1 MRKFESII
9 MSNTEPLETRTLW
22 IKEKTGGVSPS
33 GDNISK
39 GNSIWY
45 FGNQGWTPL
54 FDFNTKY
61 IISDSIS
68 FDATADMIV
77 SKDTPDNS
85 KETVDISRI
94 YSVYDGSRDI
104 GENANIVNETG
115 LKKHVE
121 SLQSQINSALSQIET
136 VSSSLTNH
144 VKAFDGHV
152 SEYNEHIEGYGK
164 FKSFME
170 VLITELTKKFTELD
184 KSIETINS
192 TLSTLESS
200 IESMQTSIENLQS
213 KVDSLEPVEP

>member
-45 FGNQGWTPL
+45 FGNQGWAPL

-68 FDATADMIV
+68 YDATADMIV

-94 YSVYDGSRDI
+94 YAVYDGSRDI

-115 LKKHVE
+115 LKVHVD
-121 SLQSQINSALSQIET
+121 SLQSQIDSAMTLIAGLRKD
-136 VSSSLTNH
+136 LT
-144 VKAFDGHV
+144 
-152 SEYNEHIEGYGK
+152 EHIADFDTHVLEYEDHVEAYK
-164 FKSFME
+164 TFKS
-170 VLITELTKKFTELD
+170 
-184 KSIETINS
+184 SIESKVEELSSKLNTLDASVKTINS
-192 TLSTLESS
+192 TLSTLEGN
-200 IESMQTSIENLQS
+200 IESMQTSIENLQN